1 MSKVITVKV
10 GGAVGVPTVTADN
23 VANATAWSKAHDAD
37 VESGKAKGEINF
49 RAYGLFASA
58 TILGVAKVADIR
70 VATGATEG
78 VDKHGKPCLVGGA
91 DKGQISKATKVLRSY
106 VSAETPTAD
115 DLAEALE
122 LAIADHGSLFA
133 AYSSVSGDGEPKPER
148 SWQSKFEAVVKQAL
162 AEGATEREI
171 TQLLV
176 NVLAGE

>member
-1 MSKVITVKV
+1 MSKIITVKV

-23 VANATAWSKAHDAD
+23 VGNASAWSKAHDAD
-37 VESGKAKGEINF
+37 QESGKTKGEINF

-70 VATGATEG
+70 TATGATEG
-78 VDKHGKPCLVGGA
+78 VDKHGKACLVGGA

-122 LAIADHGSLFA
+122 LAIADHGTLFA
-133 AYSSVSGDGEPKPER
+133 AYSAIAGDGEPKPER
-148 SWQSKFEAVVKQAL
+148 SWQSKLEAVVKQAL

-176 NVLAGE
+176 NVLAEA